1 MGQVWNGRLA
11 QFSLLPTG
19 ERATTGGAIRDAFP
33 GLEHPPGGRS

>member
-11 QFSLLPTG
+11 QFSPTG

-33 GLEHPPGGRS
+33 GVEHPPGGQS